1 MNSKRPSSPSAVSLR
16 AAGYRATPQRQ
27 AILQVLEASDRPLN
41 VEEILSRMEGN
52 RSGIPTVYRN
62 LQQFAEQGWIES
74 IVLTDN
80 TMRFVRCSS
89 STHHHHILCEQ
100 CGRMV
105 ELEGCGIQKAVTAM
119 ASRSGFQ
126 ITRHQIQL
134 FGLCPECQAK
144 ARPPV

>member
-1 MNSKRPSSPSAVSLR
+1 MNPKLPSSPSVTSLR

-27 AILQVLEASDRPLN
+27 AILKVLEASDRPLN
-41 VEEILSRMEGN
+41 VEEILSRMEDN

-62 LQQFAEQGWIES
+62 LQQFAEQGWIEAV
-74 IVLTDN
+74 IGTDK
-80 TMRFVRCSS
+80 TMRFVRCYSS
-89 STHHHHILCEQ
+89 AHHHHILCEQ

-105 ELEGCGIQKAVTAM
+105 EMEGCGVRKALDAM

-134 FGLCPECQAK
+134 FGLCPECQET
-144 ARPPV
+144 PNHT